1 MNKQEFATF
10 GVLVD
15 NGIFE
20 IYRGSDGKLHIRWI
34 LPDPPPDLRAELRAV
49 SAVLNEA
56 SQMQNRAAAEKLQQ
70 FAEHVLNS
78 SAKELNALVARN
90 EERALA
96 S

>member
-1 MNKQEFATF
+1 MNKQEFAAF

-56 SQMQNRAAAEKLQQ
+56 SQMKDRGAAEKLQQ

-78 SAKELNALVARN
+78 SARELNALVGRAQ
-90 EERALA
+90 ERAIA

>member
-1 MNKQEFATF
+1 MHKQDFAAF
-10 GVLVD
+10 SVLVD

-56 SQMQNRAAAEKLQQ
+56 SRMQNRSAAEKLQQ

-78 SAKELNALVARN
+78 SAKELNALVART
-90 EERALA
+90 EEKALA